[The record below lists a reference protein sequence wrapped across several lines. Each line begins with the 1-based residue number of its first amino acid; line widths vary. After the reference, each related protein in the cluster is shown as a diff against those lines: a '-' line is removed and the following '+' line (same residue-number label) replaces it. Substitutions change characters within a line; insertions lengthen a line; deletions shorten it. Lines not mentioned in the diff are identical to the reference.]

1 MISYYSKDLLK
12 KDDALQKF
20 IVALKATIFIMK
32 RKAFTFLQTQMTKEE
47 TFLNLKEKDL
57 SISCDVSQ
65 GLSFIEDSISESNL
79 QVKLSPY
86 RVEVGVIKISS
97 KNNREFH
104 IRDKLISSRELVDI
118 SEYQLL
124 DQTVSSLFKK
134 IKQDGKRRNQEKSY
148 KQLN

>member
-1 MISYYSKDLLK
+1 
-12 KDDALQKF
+12 
-20 IVALKATIFIMK
+20 
-32 RKAFTFLQTQMTKEE
+32 
-47 TFLNLKEKDL
+47 
-57 SISCDVSQ
+57 
-65 GLSFIEDSISESNL
+65 
-79 QVKLSPY
+79 
-86 RVEVGVIKISS
+86 VGVIKISS